1 MLLVPKS
8 LAAGELRATGEMVPT
23 ATIVSPERLRNK
35 PVTGDGQNFIAIV
48 PTATVFIATVF
59 KDKVSLATASLATD
73 DM

>member
-1 MLLVPKS
+1 
-8 LAAGELRATGEMVPT
+8 MVPT